1 MNRILLGAETEYGL
15 FVEGRSP
22 EDQVE
27 DAKALVRSYPGEC
40 FLGWDY
46 RDETPRSDLRG
57 FEVGQLSVDPNDQKF
72 EREDASSWD
81 SESRAD
87 RVLPNGA
94 RLYNDHGHP
103 EYATPECWS
112 VGELVRHDL
121 AGEWAVQRA
130 ARAFEAQTERRV
142 RLYKNNT
149 DYHGAS
155 YGAHEN
161 YLAPRSLAF
170 EELYAAVSPILV
182 ARTVLCGAGKVG
194 SESGKA
200 SDYQLSQRADFLTT
214 SCSVDT
220 LYRRPVFNTRDE
232 PHADPTHWIRLHVIA
247 GDANLSPAAI
257 AARFGLVKLA
267 LMLAAVGRAPKF
279 SISDLPRALN
289 GVSRDATHR
298 FEIPLESGRTTSAYE
313 VLLGY
318 FAAFEQAATAGEE
331 FCDEDANEMLAL
343 IPTWKKDLESLQEC
357 FERFAARSDW
367 AAKKLLL
374 DQVATDLPGGWKS
387 RDLQSYDLE
396 FHNIDPDEGLYFA
409 LLEMGA
415 VDPRPAPA
423 ELEER
428 LTRVLEPTRAAVR
441 SALVRNHKANLV
453 SVNWQRVALRH
464 EGGIVELELAPERV
478 YPQELDGLSDVG
490 TLVAQL
496 SEES

>member
-46 RDETPRSDLRG
+46 RDETPRNDLRG
-57 FEVGQLSVDPNDQKF
+57 FEVGQLSVDPNDQQF
-72 EREDASSWD
+72 EREGAASWD
-81 SESRAD
+81 AESRAD

-112 VGELVRHDL
+112 VDELVRHDL
-121 AGEWAVQRA
+121 AGELAVRRA
-130 ARAFEAQTERRV
+130 ARAFESQTGRQV

-155 YGAHEN
+155 YGAHES
-161 YLAPRSLAF
+161 YLVPRTLAF

-200 SDYQLSQRADFLTT
+200 CEYQLSQRADFLTT

-232 PHADPTHWIRLHVIA
+232 PHSDAIQWIRLHVIA
-247 GDANLSPAAI
+247 GDANMNPAA
-257 AARFGLVKLA
+257 ATARFALVKLA
-267 LMLAAVGRAPKF
+267 LMLAAAGRAPRF
-279 SISDLPRALN
+279 PIADLPQSMRE
-289 GVSRDATHR
+289 VSRDATLK
-298 FEIPLESGRTTSAYE
+298 FEIPLENRRTTTAYE
-313 VLLGY
+313 VLLSS
-318 FAAFEQAATAGEE
+318 FTAFEKAIAAGVE
-331 FCDEDANEMLAL
+331 FCDEDAEEIRTL
-343 IPTWKKDLESLQEC
+343 IPAWKRDLESLQGC
-357 FERFAARSDW
+357 IERFAARSDW

-374 DQVATDLPGGWKS
+374 DQVAADIPGGWKS

-396 FHNIDPDEGLYFA
+396 YHNIDPDEGLYFA
-409 LLEMGA
+409 LQKMGA
-415 VDPRPAPA
+415 VDPRPKPA
-423 ELEER
+423 EIEDR
-428 LTRVLEPTRAAVR
+428 LRRVYEPTRAAVR
-441 SALVRNHKANLV
+441 SALVRNHKENIV
-453 SVNWQRVALRH
+453 SLSWRRMVLRH
-464 EGGIVELELAPERV
+464 EGDTVELDLPPERT
-478 YPQELDGLSDVG
+478 YSQELDTAPDVG
-490 TLVAQL
+490 TLVAQV
-496 SEES
+496 SEMP